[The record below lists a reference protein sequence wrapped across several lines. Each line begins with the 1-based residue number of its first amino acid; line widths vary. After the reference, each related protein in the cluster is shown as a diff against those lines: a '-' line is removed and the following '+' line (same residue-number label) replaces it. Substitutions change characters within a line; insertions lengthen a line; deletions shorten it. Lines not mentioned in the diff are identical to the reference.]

1 MDLYTSHRV
10 RDTNLAYHPD
20 YDYYERDRN
29 ACRPSSCNDCAVKP
43 IGPSAIDHYRPTTYR
58 PPTDF
63 KQTYDKPSY
72 NGPDS
77 PYYGYRPDDYRPYDA
92 RPPSTYE
99 NRPPSSYDGR
109 PPPSYNNRPA
119 PPPSYDNRPSVF
131 EYMDRDDSY
140 GPPSG
145 YRPSSYDLDRY
156 DKPVEI
162 ARPGYQEVIIP
173 VNNAAY
179 SPPSNKRP
187 YDKDDRQHRP
197 DDYIRIEDYRYDY
210 KPNRYNDYMNDYR
223 PDYISSYSVTG
234 YRPAPHQSY
243 PPPGPSIY
251 LDRDPPPP
259 AQPPMNGQ
267 HKPSGYRPDDNKDMQ
282 WGSYG
287 GRYGSSG
294 ATNQYSSDY
303 WGLRNNIQR
312 KDDQHFNYFEL
323 GGSKY
328 GPSGMDNSIWSY
340 PGSKY
345 NNDDRNWF
353 KDKKSEGAGN
363 MWTRRPGQDGNMMLL
378 PVLDIIWCV

>member
-1 MDLYTSHRV
+1 MDIYTSHRV
-10 RDTNLAYHPD
+10 RDDSLSYHPD

-29 ACRPSSCNDCAVKP
+29 ACRPSSCSDCAVKP

-63 KQTYDKPSY
+63 KPTYN

-77 PYYGYRPDDYRPYDA
+77 TYYGHRPDDYRPYDA
-92 RPPSTYE
+92 RPTYE
-99 NRPPSSYDGR
+99 NRPPPSYDSRPPPAYDNR
-109 PPPSYNNRPA
+109 PPPSYDNRP

-173 VNNAAY
+173 VNNPGY
-179 SPPSNKRP
+179 SPPTNKRP
-187 YDKDDRQHRP
+187 YDKDDHRRP
-197 DDYIRIEDYRYDY
+197 DSYIRIEDYRYDY
-210 KPNRYNDYMNDYR
+210 KPNRYNEYMDDYR

-259 AQPPMNGQ
+259 APPPMIGQ
-267 HKPSGYRPDDNKDMQ
+267 HKPSGYLPDDNKDMYS
-282 WGSYG
+282 GSYG

-294 ATNQYSSDY
+294 TNQYTSDY
-303 WGLRNNIQR
+303 WGLKKNIQR

-328 GPSGMDNSIWSY
+328 GPSGLDNSIWSY

-353 KDKKSEGAGN
+353 KDKKNEGTGN
-363 MWTRRPGQDGNMMLL
+363 MWTRRPSQDG
-378 PVLDIIWCV
+378 WF